1 MLFLH
6 VIKKES
12 DCGMLGGKQCGN
24 YFEGIFFMNSI
35 LQKRY
40 ISEEEYLEIEQHSDI
55 KHEYIN
61 GEMWAMAGT
70 SLAHNILT
78 SNVSRHFGNH
88 LDGTRCTAVSS
99 DLKVKANH
107 HFFYP
112 DVVVLCS
119 NENDD
124 FYTEQ
129 PLILVEV
136 LSKSTE
142 KFDKTFKMESYKT
155 LPSLQEYVLI
165 QQDTAEIMV
174 CPRNNS
180 WAAEFFFLG
189 DNVTFESIGLTLPV
203 ETIYQRVKN
212 QDVLDYLQQKA
223 QQTENETCL

>member
-1 MLFLH
+1 MNA
-6 VIKKES
+6 VI
-12 DCGMLGGKQCGN
+12 
-24 YFEGIFFMNSI
+24 
-35 LQKRY
+35 QKRY
-40 ISEEEYLEIEQHSDI
+40 ISEAEYLELEESSNI

-61 GEMWAMAGT
+61 GEMWAMAGA

-78 SNVSRHFGNH
+78 SNMSRHFGNH

-107 HFFYP
+107 NFFYP

-119 NENDD
+119 DENDE
-124 FYTEQ
+124 FYTDQ

-142 KFDKTFKMESYKT
+142 KFDKSFKMTCYKT

-165 QQDTAEIMV
+165 QQDCAEIMM
-174 CPRNNS
+174 CRRNNS

-189 DNVTFESIGLTLPV
+189 DNITFESIGLTLPV

-212 QDVLDYLQQKA
+212 QDVIDYLTQKT
-223 QQTENETCL
+223 QTTENTTCQ

>member
-1 MLFLH
+1 MSAVLA
-6 VIKKES
+6 
-12 DCGMLGGKQCGN
+12 
-24 YFEGIFFMNSI
+24 
-35 LQKRY
+35 KRY
-40 ISEEEYLEIEQHSDI
+40 ISEADYLEIEQQSDT
-55 KHEYIN
+55 KHEYVN
-61 GEMWAMAGT
+61 GEMWAMAGA

-99 DLKVKANH
+99 DLKVKTDH
-107 HFFYP
+107 SFFYP

-119 NENDD
+119 DENDD
-124 FYTEQ
+124 NYYTDK
-129 PLILVEV
+129 PLIIVEV

-174 CPRNNS
+174 CRRNNS

-212 QDVLDYLQQKA
+212 QDVLDYLTQKA
-223 QQTENETCL
+223 QQTENETCQ

>member
-1 MLFLH
+1 MNA
-6 VIKKES
+6 VI
-12 DCGMLGGKQCGN
+12 
-24 YFEGIFFMNSI
+24 
-35 LQKRY
+35 QKRN
-40 ISEEEYLEIEQHSDI
+40 ISETEYLELEEKSNI

-61 GEMWAMAGT
+61 GEMWAMAGA

-78 SNVSRHFGNH
+78 SNVSRHLGNH

-99 DLKVKANH
+99 DLKVKADHN
-107 HFFYP
+107 FFYP

-119 NENDD
+119 DENDE
-124 FYTEQ
+124 FYTDQ

-142 KFDKTFKMESYKT
+142 KSDKSFKMTCYKT
-155 LPSLQEYVLI
+155 LSSLQEYVLI
-165 QQDTAEIMV
+165 SQDSAEIMV
-174 CPRNNS
+174 CRRNNS

-189 DNVTFESIGLTLPV
+189 DDVTFESIGLTLPV

-223 QQTENETCL
+223 QTTETETCL